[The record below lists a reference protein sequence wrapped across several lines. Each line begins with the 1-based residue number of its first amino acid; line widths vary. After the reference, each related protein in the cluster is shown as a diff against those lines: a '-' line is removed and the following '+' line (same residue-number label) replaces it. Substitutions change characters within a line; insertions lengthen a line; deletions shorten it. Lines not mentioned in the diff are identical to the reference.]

1 MKVRQSLLKYIATD
15 TDKEQR
21 IRYASRGWP
30 ATEPLEPADEV
41 TVLFVLSHDRDP
53 DVSTPAA
60 KSLADY
66 PAELALTALG
76 GKLDPLVIKK
86 LISVFKD
93 SEAVVIM
100 AALSPWIDDET
111 LKHIAE
117 TGPEE
122 AVVLLGE
129 DTARLRKKPFLV
141 DAIFKNPL
149 TPGSLMAELREIENN
164 LHNAHGED
172 EEHENVTRRELID
185 EANADEH
192 NIYQMIQGL
201 SMGGKIKL
209 ALTGNKSA
217 RDLLIK
223 DANKIIA
230 LSVLKNPRITEEE
243 VIRLTQTKGTPEDLL
258 RQVARS
264 KEWVKSYHVKT
275 GLVSN
280 PKTPLAIS
288 VKLLDHLYDAD
299 LQKLAKSKNI
309 PSVLASSA
317 RRKVDQKLKKGK

>member
-1 MKVRQSLLKYIATD
+1 MKVRQGLLKFIATD
-15 TDKEQR
+15 LDKEQR
-21 IRYASRGWP
+21 IRYASRRWP
-30 ATEPLEPADEV
+30 ADEPLEPADEL
-41 TVLFVLSHDRDP
+41 TVLFVLSHDRDL
-53 DVSTPAA
+53 DVATPAA
-60 KSLADY
+60 RSLMDY

-86 LISVFKD
+86 LIAIFKE

-100 AALSPWIDDET
+100 AALSPWTDDET
-111 LKHIAE
+111 LREIAE

-129 DTARLRKKPFLV
+129 DTTRLRRKPFLV

-149 TPGSLMAELREIENN
+149 TPGTLMAELREIEDN

-172 EEHENVTRRELID
+172 EVHEDVTRHELID
-185 EANADEH
+185 EVNADEH
-192 NIYQMIQGL
+192 NIYQMIQNL

-209 ALTGNKSA
+209 ALTGNKAS

-223 DANKIIA
+223 DANKVVA

-258 RQVARS
+258 RQVARN

-288 VKLLDHLYDAD
+288 VKLLDHLYDND
-299 LQKLAKSKNI
+299 IKKLAKSKNI

-317 RRKVDQKLKKGK
+317 RRKVDQKEKKGK

>member
-1 MKVRQSLLKYIATD
+1 MKVRQGLLKFISTEV
-15 TDKEQR
+15 DKEQR
-21 IRYASRGWP
+21 KAYAMRRWP
-30 ATEPLEPADEV
+30 AGEPLEPADEV
-41 TVLFVLSHDRDP
+41 TVLFVLSHDRDL

-60 KSLADY
+60 RSLLDY
-66 PAELALTALG
+66 PADLALTALG
-76 GKLDPLVIKK
+76 QKLDPLVIKK
-86 LISVFKD
+86 LISIFKE

-111 LKHIAE
+111 LKEVAS

-141 DAIFKNPL
+141 DAIFKNPR
-149 TPGSLMAELREIENN
+149 TPGSLMAELREIESN
-164 LHNAHGED
+164 LHHAHGED
-172 EEHENVTRRELID
+172 EEHENLTRHELID
-185 EANADEH
+185 EVNPDDH

-223 DANKIIA
+223 DANKVISI
-230 LSVLKNPRITEEE
+230 SVLKNPRITEEE
-243 VIRLTQTKGTPEDLL
+243 VIRLTQTKGTSEDLL
-258 RQVARS
+258 RQVARN
-264 KEWVKSYHVKT
+264 KEWLKSYHVKT
-275 GLVSN
+275 GLVTN

-288 VKLLDHLYDAD
+288 VKLLDHLYDND

-317 RRKVDQKLKKGK
+317 RRKVEQKAKKSR

>member
-1 MKVRQSLLKYIATD
+1 MKVRQGLFKFISTD
-15 TDKEQR
+15 ADKEQR
-21 IRYASRGWP
+21 ISYASRRWP
-30 ATEPLEPADEV
+30 ALEPLEPSDEL
-41 TVLFVLSHDRDP
+41 TVLFVLAHDRDL

-60 KSLADY
+60 RSLLDY
-66 PAELALTALG
+66 PAERALTALG
-76 GKLDPLVIKK
+76 GRLDPLVIKK
-86 LISVFKD
+86 IISLFKD
-93 SEAVVIM
+93 SEAIVIM
-100 AALSPWIDDET
+100 AATNPCIDDET
-111 LKHIAE
+111 LKEIAS

-172 EEHENVTRRELID
+172 EEHENVTRRELI
-185 EANADEH
+185 EEHNTDEH

-223 DANKIIA
+223 DANKLIA

-243 VIRLTQTKGTPEDLL
+243 IIRLTQTKGTPEDLL

-264 KEWVKSYHVKT
+264 KEWLKSYHVKT
-275 GLVSN
+275 GLVTN